1 MTIIKRCEKEV
12 QGSWAYKQL
21 QAATWLEHFVPRYC
35 RRCLSTVEQHS
46 DCPAAHTP
54 SVDGSKKW
62 LDGEHAADK
71 VKIAALLQLIDRMKA
86 DVALYIHGYN
96 TCAVECA
103 HGERT
108 VMTSKRIE
116 YWANWEGKCRLVQL
130 LHNHRTRTTGESLLQ
145 SLGWQLMDG
154 VSTQL
159 GKIDRDKVKH
169 HSIKTAPAYNGRQ
182 KAIRIEKK
190 TRTAE
195 DPELIARAA
204 VQKQKTREKQRHWY
218 SARKQLL
225 YEEVKGTDESREAD
239 GAASAGPVA
248 TKKRG
253 RPKKKVPTAEDEDK
267 EKCRPEDRVIEE
279 WEKAKDSDRTE
290 RGLWYDYDVTGRG
303 LC

>member
-1 MTIIKRCEKEV
+1 MAIIKRCEKEV
-12 QGSWAYKQL
+12 QGSWADKQL
-21 QAATWLEHFVPRYC
+21 QAATWLDHFVPHYS
-35 RRCLSTVEQHS
+35 RRCVSTVEQHT

-62 LDGEHAADK
+62 LDAEHVADK
-71 VKIAALLQLIDRMKA
+71 AKIVALQQLIVRMKA

-108 VMTSKRIE
+108 ALTNKRIE
-116 YWANWEGKCRLVQL
+116 YWASWEGKCRLVQL
-130 LHNHRTRTTGESLLQ
+130 LHNHRTRATGESLLQ
-145 SLGWQLMDG
+145 SLGWHVMDG

-159 GKIDRDKVKH
+159 DKIGRDKAKH
-169 HSIKTAPAYNGRQ
+169 HQIKTSPAYNGRQ

-204 VQKQKTREKQRHWY
+204 AQKQKTREKQRHWY

-225 YEEVKGTDESREAD
+225 YETNGKEVKSTDEGREAD
-239 GAASAGPVA
+239 ETAATRALV
-248 TKKRG
+248 TRKRG
-253 RPKKKVPTAEDEDK
+253 RPKKKVQTAEDEDK
-267 EKCRPEDRVIEE
+267 ENIDPSTGSSQNGKRQKCVVGLEEDC
-279 WEKAKDSDRTE
+279 SRTMM
-290 RGLWYDYDVTGRG
+290 
-303 LC
+303 